1 MHDGSGSGGPVNFLT
16 IEEEFDRAVVSLP
29 SSPVNR
35 EPDLGSTTSTTAATT
50 AAIGGIDQLS
60 RLLGRSGGRARYGL
74 IGGGASEKASSLT
87 TSSSSLPPILD
98 KKISTEV

>member
-1 MHDGSGSGGPVNFLT
+1 MHDGSCSGGPVNFLT

-35 EPDLGSTTSTTAATT
+35 EPDLGSTASTTAAAT

-74 IGGGASEKASSLT
+74 IGGGEKASSPT
-87 TSSSSLPPILD
+87 ASSSSLPPILD